1 MTAGRRKDIQSKQE
15 LEQDWYPN
23 KPGMPNDARIKRIA
37 AGTETRQAKVLAMT
51 QIPENIPEPNYSTV
65 YVWKK
70 SIWQLSGF
78 KCLDCGKLF
87 PKVESLEKH
96 PLVCNKGLKINREE
110 EQELLKL
117 VRNYNANS

>member
-1 MTAGRRKDIQSKQE
+1 MTAGRPKEILSKQE

-23 KPGMPNDARIKRIA
+23 KPGMENDARIKRIA
-37 AGTETRQAKVLAMT
+37 AGTETRQARVLAMT
-51 QIPENIPEPNYSTV
+51 QIPEEIPEPNYSTV

-70 SIWQLSGF
+70 SLWQMSGF

-96 PLVCNKGLKINREE
+96 PLVCNRGLKINREE

-117 VRNYNANS
+117 VRNNHADT

>member
-1 MTAGRRKDIQSKQE
+1 MTAGRPKDIQSKQE

-37 AGTETRQAKVLAMT
+37 TNTDTRQAKLIAMT
-51 QIPENIPEPNYSTV
+51 QIPENIPEPNFSII
-65 YVWKK
+65 YVWKE
-70 SIWQLSGF
+70 SFWQHTGF
-78 KCLDCGKLF
+78 KCLDCGKVF
-87 PKVESLEKH
+87 VKPSVLEKH